1 MFARLFK
8 LTEDYIDVY
17 NPVRLDISLNGNKTE
32 IIKIFSSNMD
42 SSNVRRNLRFWR
54 KKSFYEFNW
63 IVPFYESFELM
74 VHDFQNV
81 TYFAKN
87 IAALVN
93 NDSITHAGHSNHPW
107 TSMDD
112 GMPVVQDQ
120 TEKKAIGLSE
130 PAKVSIDSF
139 FDSLYEAFDAIDIF
153 FGNRREIPYVLD
165 ELLLAFDQLDL
176 KRILMGA
183 ELKFE
188 LIDMFNGFV
197 TDQNTHNR
205 QDPNGWD
212 EVVSFFENE
221 FQFTSSDCEVMSHIR
236 VEFSKLFAGSNDG
249 DDGDNSTTLLCDPNK
264 LSSFLISP
272 GAPFV
277 DDDGPNLQT
286 IDAKLCNI
294 TTVEKW
300 SLIPVLYEEL
310 RIEDFLNMYLKIDI
324 HTILEASNVTEEE
337 AENAFKAIKAG
348 SEAYETMTDNFSR
361 LSNLFSNSSKE
372 YENQTMVEATSS
384 FMCGDKDEFMI
395 GNHNLGEIF
404 DDVAN
409 LDNVSLETGLSRNGA
424 EYRIDRGWNK
434 GLIDYASKED
444 ACSAFMQTLMESTEG
459 NFLWGFVGHIVKGKI
474 LYSPSNYF
482 TQTIVDEIN
491 KTFLEIDQN
500 IDRIT
505 SYASFG
511 GQLDS
516 LRTMQNELEILQD
529 LCTNSTIRQMLI
541 DNGVNETQ
549 IEFITDIDVREFIEV
564 LEENRAMYTSDL
576 QLFTNFLACI
586 STTDRMMGMDNE
598 TEILDWAVNATKIS
612 GDSVFAGLV
621 FMEEGNYTKHVKY
634 KLRMEKGKHAN
645 TYKLKSPY
653 YIAGPESGFLGNL
666 GYLVGFIQM
675 QELIDRAIMKTIE
688 TDILS
693 ENSDTFYEYMG
704 SFSHSR
710 DDTSIQRPTANEAS
724 DSNPKSLLD
733 LQAIGIFTQE
743 FPFPCYTVDWFLNQV
758 YLANILQMCL
768 LFGYL
773 AFIISNTRQQLWEKE
788 SQNSDI
794 MQAMGM
800 QPRVIWL
807 VWSLMCLISIVI
819 ITSVLTLMFKYGPF
833 LPRSNPIIV
842 WIVLFIAG
850 ISIIM
855 YSFMMC
861 AIMTRTAIGS
871 ILTAIGYVCSF
882 IPYIILLMMKVI
894 SYYVVS

>member
-17 NPVRLDISLNGNKTE
+17 NSVRLDISLNGNKTE
-32 IIKIFSSNMD
+32 IVKILSSNID

-63 IVPFYESFELM
+63 IVPFYETFELM

-87 IAALVN
+87 IAAIVN
-93 NDSITHAGHSNHPW
+93 NNSITLDDQSHPQW
-107 TSMDD
+107 TFVDKDVSLIYHQ
-112 GMPVVQDQ
+112 GQ
-120 TEKKAIGLSE
+120 EKAIGLSQ

-139 FDSLYEAFDAIDIF
+139 FDSIYEAFDAIDIF

-165 ELLLAFDQLDL
+165 EFLLAFDQLDL

-205 QDPNGWD
+205 QNANGWD

-221 FQFTSSDCEVMSHIR
+221 FQFTKSDCEVMSHIR

-249 DDGDNSTTLLCDPNK
+249 DDGNNSTSLLCDPTK

-272 GAPFV
+272 TPPFV

-294 TTVEKW
+294 TTIEKW
-300 SLIPVLYEEL
+300 SLIPVVYEEL
-310 RIEDFLNMYLKIDI
+310 RIEDFLNLYLKIDI

-337 AENAFKAIKAG
+337 AENAFTAIKAG

-361 LSNLFSNSSKE
+361 LSNLFSNSTKE

-404 DDVAN
+404 DDLAN
-409 LDNVSLETGLSRNGA
+409 FDNVSLETGLSRNGA
-424 EYRIDRGWNK
+424 KYRIGRGWNK
-434 GLIDYASKED
+434 GLTSKED

-474 LYSPSNYF
+474 LFSPNNYF
-482 TQTIVDEIN
+482 TQTIMDEIN
-491 KTFLEIDQN
+491 KTFLELDKN
-500 IDRIT
+500 INRIT

-516 LRTMQNELEILQD
+516 LRTMQNELQILQD

-549 IEFITDIDVREFIEV
+549 IDFITDFDVREFVEV

-576 QLFTNFLACI
+576 QLFINFLACI

-645 TYKLKSPY
+645 TYRLKSPY

-666 GYLVGFIQM
+666 GYLVGFVQM
-675 QELIDRAIMKTIE
+675 QELVDRAIMKTIE
-688 TDILS
+688 TDIIS
-693 ENSDTFYEYMG
+693 EKIEPFYEHIR
-704 SFSHSR
+704 SFLQHR
-710 DDTSIQRPTANEAS
+710 VINIHGPTAHEAS
-724 DSNPKSLLD
+724 EFNPKSVLD
-733 LQAIGIFTQE
+733 LQAIGVFTQE

-773 AFIISNTRQQLWEKE
+773 TFIISNTRQQLWEKE

-800 QPRVIWL
+800 
-807 VWSLMCLISIVI
+807 
-819 ITSVLTLMFKYGPF
+819 
-833 LPRSNPIIV
+833 
-842 WIVLFIAG
+842 
-850 ISIIM
+850 
-855 YSFMMC
+855 
-861 AIMTRTAIGS
+861 
-871 ILTAIGYVCSF
+871 
-882 IPYIILLMMKVI
+882 
-894 SYYVVS
+894 

>member
-17 NPVRLDISLNGNKTE
+17 NSVRLDISLNGNKTE
-32 IIKIFSSNMD
+32 IIEILSSNID

-63 IVPFYESFELM
+63 IVPFYETFELM

-87 IAALVN
+87 IAAIVN
-93 NDSITHAGHSNHPW
+93 NNSITLDDQSHPQW
-107 TSMDD
+107 TFVDKDVSLIYHQ
-112 GMPVVQDQ
+112 GQ
-120 TEKKAIGLSE
+120 EKAIGLSQ

-139 FDSLYEAFDAIDIF
+139 FDSIYEAFDAIDIF

-165 ELLLAFDQLDL
+165 EFLLALDQLDL
-176 KRILMGA
+176 KRILMSA

-188 LIDMFNGFV
+188 LLDMFNGFV

-205 QDPNGWD
+205 QNANGWD

-221 FQFTSSDCEVMSHIR
+221 FQFTKSDCEVMSHIR

-249 DDGDNSTTLLCDPNK
+249 DDGNNSTSLLCDPTK

-272 GAPFV
+272 TPPFV

-286 IDAKLCNI
+286 IDSKLCNI
-294 TTVEKW
+294 STIEKW
-300 SLIPVLYEEL
+300 SLIPVVYEEL
-310 RIEDFLNMYLKIDI
+310 RIEDFLNLYLKIDI

-337 AENAFKAIKAG
+337 AENAFTAIKAG

-361 LSNLFSNSSKE
+361 LSNLFSNSTKE

-404 DDVAN
+404 DDLAN
-409 LDNVSLETGLSRNGA
+409 HDNASLETGLSINGA

-434 GLIDYASKED
+434 GLTNYTSKED

-474 LYSPSNYF
+474 LFSPNNYF
-482 TQTIVDEIN
+482 THTIMDEIN
-491 KTFLEIDQN
+491 KTFLELDKN
-500 IDRIT
+500 INRMT

-549 IEFITDIDVREFIEV
+549 IDFITDIDVREFIEV

-576 QLFTNFLACI
+576 QLFINFLACI
-586 STTDRMMGMDNE
+586 STTDRLMGMDNE
-598 TEILDWAVNATKIS
+598 TKILDWAVNATKIS

-645 TYKLKSPY
+645 TYRLKSPY

-666 GYLVGFIQM
+666 GYLVGFVQM
-675 QELIDRAIMKTIE
+675 QELVDRAIMKAIE
-688 TDILS
+688 TDIMS
-693 ENSDTFYEYMG
+693 ENIEPFHEHIRSFLQHRGVTNIYE
-704 SFSHSR
+704 
-710 DDTSIQRPTANEAS
+710 PTANEAS
-724 DSNPKSLLD
+724 EFNPKSVLD
-733 LQAIGIFTQE
+733 LQAIGVFTQE

-758 YLANILQMCL
+758 YLANVLQMCL

-773 AFIISNTRQQLWEKE
+773 TFIMSNTRQQLWEKE

-842 WIVLFIAG
+842 WIVLFIVG

-882 IPYIILLMMKVI
+882 IPYIILLMMKVS
-894 SYYVVS
+894 SYYIVS